1 MYPLKLHKNLTPERW
16 QTFSKGR
23 QILMIATELSR
34 AKNWI
39 EKKQNFETNQC
50 YERAFELIDLTVE
63 DSKWK
68 NGLKEILRFRE
79 LLAELYLQNNKNAKM
94 NQSLYDILLTLSV
107 ESYNMLH

>member
-1 MYPLKLHKNLTPERW
+1 
-16 QTFSKGR
+16 
-23 QILMIATELSR
+23 MIATELSR

-39 EKKQNFETNQC
+39 EKKQNFEINQC